1 MLPKFWPEDINIQ
14 LNEVTV
20 NSKDVPYVVVTV
32 INCEF
37 LNFLTRVDLSA
48 LMAHSEHKPII

>member
-1 MLPKFWPEDINIQ
+1 MPKFWPEDINIQ